1 MADEG
6 RTDARSQT
14 DERPRRQDTRAK
26 YVPPKIEV
34 IGNLSLVARKSGGPQ
49 EVGHP
54 IWPRRNP
61 GQ

>member
-6 RTDARSQT
+6 RTDARSRA
-14 DERPRRQDTRAK
+14 DERPPRRGEREK

-49 EVGHP
+49 ESNHP
-54 IWPRRNP
+54 VWSRRNP
-61 GQ
+61 

>member
-6 RTDARSQT
+6 RSDTRSRAGEQ
-14 DERPRRQDTRAK
+14 PRRRGAREA

-49 EVGHP
+49 ESGHP
-54 IWPRRNP
+54 IWSRRNP
-61 GQ
+61 